1 MIFFFITVIIISL
14 TYTLSFKKNLKRFLI
29 SFWILSVFI
38 YSYTG
43 IPQIVFDGV
52 YQDSAEKFLLFTSF
66 SIISALLGFRF
77 SEKININY
85 LNRIFARKNIIR
97 PNINSLFIIIFL
109 LVITNYSY
117 FKLMPSFGEMF
128 TYSRYQYIK
137 EFDNPNSL
145 ISVMNLVLSG
155 FLSALGTH
163 ISFNM
168 HFFKSGFLGLKHQFI
183 NFINLRLSKRYILYL
198 IILFFTIILLA
209 YLVARGDRNPI
220 LILILPFLASRLNI
234 ENIKKSTLILFFIFA
249 VIIAQFLD
257 ILRAITFGTL
267 FNIILGNQIEKN
279 IVFPIN
285 DLLLGSG
292 EFITPLKTF
301 DIYLNNKFD
310 FDSIVFKFPGFSYIL
325 GIPLN
330 FLRTLGLADNGLTLA
345 GRFSNIFGSRGMGLG
360 FSHQLEAYINF
371 GWLGAF
377 VPYFLIGL
385 FIGLIS
391 RLVSYGNIFWRSI
404 YYTFIPIMINMQRID
419 MAVSMKLFFYSS
431 VGIVLYYSIN
441 LRSNMVIEKDYQ
453 DSLK

>member
-1 MIFFFITVIIISL
+1 MIIFFITVIIFSL
-14 TYTLSFKKNLKRFLI
+14 TYTLSFKKSLKRFLI
-29 SFWILSVFI
+29 SFWILSIFI
-38 YSYTG
+38 YSYSG
-43 IPQIVFDGV
+43 ITQIIFGGI

-77 SEKININY
+77 SEKINTNY
-85 LNRIFARKNIIR
+85 LNKIFSKNNITR
-97 PNINSLFIIIFL
+97 PNMKSLLIIIFL
-109 LVITNYSY
+109 LVILNISY
-117 FKLMPSFGEMF
+117 FKLMPSFSEMF

-137 EFDNPNSL
+137 EFDNPNSF
-145 ISVMNLVLSG
+145 ISVINLVLSG

-163 ISFNM
+163 ISLNRNYI
-168 HFFKSGFLGLKHQFI
+168 KTGYLGLKYQFL
-183 NFINLRLSKRYILYL
+183 NLKKFRLSKRYILYL
-198 IILFFTIILLA
+198 IILFLTFILLA
-209 YLVARGDRNPI
+209 YLIARGDRNPI
-220 LILILPFLASRLNI
+220 LILVLPFIASRLNI
-234 ENIKKSTLILFFIFA
+234 ENTKKSTLIFFFIFA

-257 ILRAITFGTL
+257 IFRAITFNTL
-267 FNIILGNQIEKN
+267 FDIILGNTVEKR

-345 GRFSNIFGSRGMGLG
+345 GKFSNIFGSKGMGLG

-371 GWLGAF
+371 GWLGSF
-377 VPYFLIGL
+377 VPYFAIGLSIGL
-385 FIGLIS
+385 FS

-404 YYTFIPIMINMQRID
+404 YYTFIPIIINMQRID
-419 MAVSMKLFFYSS
+419 MAVSMKLFFYSA

-441 LRSNMVIEKDYQ
+441 LGGNMIIKNDYE
-453 DSLK
+453 DSVK